1 MKLAFRRRAVVA
13 TWPERMLAMGVL
25 GMVALVL
32 ALAVAAAASAQT
44 KNLPEGV
51 PDLLNPD
58 AQHEWQAYQAG
69 NLEGNADFPL
79 VMFVN
84 TAGNQPAAVMMAV
97 DAENGTDQWSL
108 TKDPIVVIAL
118 FSDPKTINRIYAD
131 SGFTENGKPSGNY
144 TEVANP
150 SIETLTGLLQSV
162 AQAHRPEQ
170 QPDNGQAQTDQTPG
184 DQQAQPPATDQ
195 GPGDQ
200 QAQPQTQPQ
209 MQPPAG
215 QPQQSQPATHM

>member
-1 MKLAFRRRAVVA
+1 MVA

-25 GMVALVL
+25 GTVALVL

-44 KNLPEGV
+44 KSLPEGV

-84 TAGNQPAAVMMAV
+84 TAGNQPAAVKMAV

-108 TKDPIVVIAL
+108 AKDPIVVIAL
-118 FSDPKTINRIYAD
+118 FSDPKTITRLYAD
-131 SGFTENGKPSGNY
+131 SGFTQNGKPSGNY
-144 TEVANP
+144 TEVPNP
-150 SIETLTGLLQSV
+150 SVETLTGLLQSM

-170 QPDNGQAQTDQTPG
+170 QPDNGQAQTGQAPGAPG
-184 DQQAQPPATDQ
+184 DQQSQPQSQPPA
-195 GPGDQ
+195 DQ
-200 QAQPQTQPQ
+200 QQVQGQTGAQL
-209 MQPPAG
+209 
-215 QPQQSQPATHM
+215 